1 MRARQKDVAALAG
14 VAPKTVSNVINNY
27 EHVSDEIRAR
37 VFAAI
42 EELGYRPNLPARS
55 LRSGRS
61 GVIAL
66 SLRDLDNPY
75 FAELAKHIVDAAA
88 KQSWTVVLDR
98 SDAAGLLGT
107 DNAAGIHGWLLDGI
121 ILSGPK
127 LDPETLQKRVAGT
140 PLVLLSDP
148 GYGGNAPH
156 VSIDNFA
163 AARTATEHLVST
175 GRRRVAAIGVGTGK
189 RQSLTRRRLAGY
201 RSALRSAGLTS
212 EPDLVPPTFGGHRTD
227 GAAAAELLLEL
238 KDRPDAIFCFTDL
251 LAFGAMHTLRRYGV
265 RVPEDVAVIGI
276 DDIDEGRYSAPTLST
291 IAPDREALATAV
303 IDALA
308 RQVDRRGGERVA
320 DQVVPFELVVRESTT
335 RRNPARRPPRVLR

>member
-27 EHVSDEIRAR
+27 EHVSAEIRAR

-66 SLRDLDNPY
+66 ALRDLDNPY

-98 SDAAGLLGT
+98 SDAAGLLGP
-107 DNAAGIHGWLLDGI
+107 DNSAAAGIRGWLLDGI

-127 LDPETLQKRVAGT
+127 LDPETLHKRVAGT

-156 VSIDNFA
+156 VSIDNYAVARA
-163 AARTATEHLVST
+163 ATDHLIAT
-175 GRRRVAAIGVGTGK
+175 GRRRIAAIGVGPGK
-189 RQSLTRRRLAGY
+189 RQSLARRRLAGY
-201 RSALRSAGLTS
+201 RAALRSAGLAA
-212 EPDLVPPTFGGHRTD
+212 DAALLPPTPGGHRTD
-227 GAAAAELLLEL
+227 GAAAAEALMEAENP
-238 KDRPDAIFCFTDL
+238 PDAIFCFTDL
-251 LAFGAMHTLRRYGV
+251 LAFGALHTLRRYGV
-265 RVPEDVAVIGI
+265 RVPDDVAVIGI

-303 IDALA
+303 IESLA
-308 RQVDRRGGERVA
+308 RQVDDPGSAVE
-320 DQVVPFELVVRESTT
+320 DYTVPFELVVRESTT
-335 RRNPARRPPRVLR
+335 KRNPARRRSR